1 MILWDIASQERFLS
15 AEIKVLKALQAKIF
29 TYSKKLQ
36 YFETPAKIKQE
47 IDEKFSYIFRYKKVE
62 EKIMWIK
69 RKEKVN

>member
-47 IDEKFSYIFRYKKVE
+47 IDESFLIFLGIKK
-62 EKIMWIK
+62 
-69 RKEKVN
+69 